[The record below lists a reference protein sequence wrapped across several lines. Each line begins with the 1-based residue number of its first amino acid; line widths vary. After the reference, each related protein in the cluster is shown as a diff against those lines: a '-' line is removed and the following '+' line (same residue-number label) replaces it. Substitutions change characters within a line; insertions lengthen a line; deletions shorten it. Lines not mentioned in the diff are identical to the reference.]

1 MDHHRSGPPAS
12 QIRNSNDRMDYASS
26 NTEYEMVEEESGEYE
41 AAEHREMPRHIRL
54 FGLFPAL
61 EKIFAAF
68 IPKRYMLFSKHEKN
82 KQAKRQ
88 NCLENKLASVAF

>member
-61 EKIFAAF
+61 EKIFTAF
-68 IPKRYMLFSKHEKN
+68 IPKRYNFYTLF
-82 KQAKRQ
+82 
-88 NCLENKLASVAF
+88 